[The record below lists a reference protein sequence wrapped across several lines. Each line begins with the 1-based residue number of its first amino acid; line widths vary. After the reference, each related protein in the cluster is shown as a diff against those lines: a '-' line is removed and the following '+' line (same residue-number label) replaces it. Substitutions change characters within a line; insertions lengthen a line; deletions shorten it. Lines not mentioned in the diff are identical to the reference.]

1 MNYKNN
7 ALRDLQSFAKEFPQ
21 YSLGELL
28 YSILT
33 LTGAKTVSDLITL
46 SDEDIFSAIEKT
58 IVDEKE

>member
-7 ALRDLQSFAKEFPQ
+7 ALRDLQNFAKDFPE

-28 YSILT
+28 YSILR
-33 LTGAKTVSDLITL
+33 LTGAKKVSDLVIL

>member
-7 ALRDLQSFAKEFPQ
+7 ALRDLQNFAKEFPE

-28 YSILT
+28 YSILR
-33 LTGAKTVSDLITL
+33 LTGAKKVSDLVIL